1 MFSKRISDDIQKEFE
16 SNFGTSIKEYRQK
29 NNITQNRLGEILNLT
44 AKTISKY
51 ENGKIIPNA
60 DIIINILSTLKLD
73 IKDVL
78 PTKHYYFDK
87 NFVENN

>member
-1 MFSKRISDDIQKEFE
+1 MLSKRISDDIQKEFE
-16 SNFGTSIKEYRQK
+16 SNFGTSIREYRQK

-78 PTKHYYFDK
+78 PTKYYYFDK
-87 NFVENN
+87 NFIKK